1 VSRDLDKPNSSGK
14 RVHALLVL
22 GVTAATLVYDPLASA
37 AQPKRFVALLLSVA
51 AIAWVLGAWARQP
64 RNSRKLSLGVSAGAW
79 MLFVAWSMTSILWGK
94 PVGLDVA
101 MAWMA
106 GAGIV
111 LATGVLSANRV
122 QTTALHSGW
131 WIGTVSSV
139 AVIAQW
145 LSGVR
150 GIALHGT
157 QGNGNWLGLLL
168 AITLPLSAGFVAT
181 GRSKGA
187 WWWVAGLVGA
197 ILQLPALVL
206 AGSRV
211 AWVAAAAACATAML
225 VALSRRA
232 RLSRGIAAFML
243 VGAVASLST
252 ESLARSAGPEAELIG
267 AEAKESLGGR
277 TWIWRTSM
285 HAARSALP
293 FGTGLGGFG
302 HAYLEAQGQALR
314 QMPVPDAS
322 RQFHNA
328 TTAHQDWIQA
338 LVETGPVGLALL
350 VTCVAAA
357 MVGHLRKRSWAAAG
371 ALVAFIACACG
382 DSPLR
387 QPAIVVLVCLLF
399 ASAPRRRWPW
409 PTSTLSVGL
418 VVTSLSMAAALA
430 GWMATRWETEAG
442 NALLDT
448 RIALLQRAIRLD
460 GRSGQAELSLGL
472 AKLELAEPKGAI
484 PLLERSR
491 DRLANVGT
499 DIALGNAWLESGD
512 AARAERSYRRALAMH
527 PGSFRGHANLAEA
540 LQEQGKLDEAGRQL
554 ALAKRLYPGHP
565 KLPEME
571 ERLRRAL
578 RDRDLSESLP

>member
-1 VSRDLDKPNSSGK
+1 MG
-14 RVHALLVL
+14 
-22 GVTAATLVYDPLASA
+22 
-37 AQPKRFVALLLSVA
+37 
-51 AIAWVLGAWARQP
+51 
-64 RNSRKLSLGVSAGAW
+64 RK
-79 MLFVAWSMTSILWGK
+79 
-94 PVGLDVA
+94 
-101 MAWMA
+101 
-106 GAGIV
+106 
-111 LATGVLSANRV
+111 N
-122 QTTALHSGW
+122 
-131 WIGTVSSV
+131 
-139 AVIAQW
+139 
-145 LSGVR
+145 
-150 GIALHGT
+150 
-157 QGNGNWLGLLL
+157 
-168 AITLPLSAGFVAT
+168 
-181 GRSKGA
+181 GA

-197 ILQLPALVL
+197 MFQLPALVL

-232 RLSRGIAAFML
+232 RLSRGIAVFIL

-252 ESLARSAGPEAELIG
+252 ESLARSAEPEMELMG
-267 AEAKESLGGR
+267 ADAQESLGGR

-302 HAYLEAQGQALR
+302 HAYLEAQGRALR

-338 LVETGPVGLALL
+338 LVETGPVGLVLL
-350 VTCVAAA
+350 VACVAAA
-357 MVGHLRKRSWAAAG
+357 LVEHMRKRSWAAAG

-387 QPAIVVLVCLLF
+387 QPAIVLLVCLLF
-399 ASAPRRRWPW
+399 ASAPRRWWPR
-409 PTSTLSVGL
+409 PTPVLTIGL

-430 GWMATRWETEAG
+430 GWMATRWETEAR

-448 RIALLQRAIRLD
+448 RMTLLQRAIRLD
-460 GRSGQAELSLGL
+460 GRSGQALLSLGL
-472 AKLELAEPKGAI
+472 AKLELGEPKEAI

-491 DRLANVGT
+491 EKLANVGT
-499 DIALGNAWLESGD
+499 DIALGNGWLESGD
-512 AARAERSYRRALAMH
+512 AVRAERSYRRALVMH

-540 LQEQGKLDEAGRQL
+540 LRAQGKLDEAGRQL

-578 RDRDLSESLP
+578 RDRDLNESLP